1 MFSRAS
7 LSCHMY
13 PTAQPT
19 LSYLAAPPITPT
31 LLHDSQTDAS
41 AFNKQHHQN
50 PLDLPDLS
58 RTAPFRDG
66 LPTPPNDMNGVAYS
80 NIHHYGGKPDP
91 YTGPVYGE
99 GPAYPRMSADLLN
112 RMTRQTQP
120 SQPAQQSSK
129 QAPRERDERPKEKET
144 SKPSYLQIPPSIN
157 NGKGSLPD
165 FAAQMTC
172 LFWFEST
179 PKLRAVEENSAHS
192 LSLCPEAIPTPAF
205 QKWVSNILSTT
216 QVSQNVILLA
226 LLFIYRLKK
235 FNPAVRGK
243 KGSEYR
249 LMTVALMLGNKFLD
263 DNTYTNK
270 TWADVSRISVQEIH
284 VMEVEFL
291 SNLRYNLFAS
301 EKDWAQWHVKLGRF
315 SDFVNHAPVASENDT
330 LPTPPVRL
338 LSPNSGPTRT
348 QVSPT
353 SSTRLPSPT
362 TEPLHPQTWA
372 PVNGSYGTA
381 HQAASQLPPV
391 SSRKRRYEEP
401 VEEQHPSKRIVLP
414 HAVPLPS
421 STLPPASQISAPALP
436 PMMAPTSAPPQ
447 QSIPGPVSRLSSSH
461 AFVPSVPASIPQL
474 SAVPG
479 RPTMPPVYNPSTW
492 APQIPASTAPQPL
505 NNSVP
510 TPALSLP
517 DPSRHHSP
525 YPVTSA
531 TISPAVSAYGVHTP
545 TTHLSPS
552 YFLANRNSP
561 YRPVRSVNTLLIP
574 PPSASL
580 EQQRAIPFHHM
591 HYQPLGKSTERRT
604 GLLPYLHHDAWPQ
617 GPYIPPSFHHTPHY
631 AP

>member
-1 MFSRAS
+1 
-7 LSCHMY
+7 MY
-13 PTAQPT
+13 PPAQST

-31 LLHDSQTDAS
+31 LPYDSRTDAS
-41 AFNKQHHQN
+41 AFVNKQHFQN

-58 RTAPFRDG
+58 TTAPFRDG
-66 LPTPPNDMNGVAYS
+66 LPTPPNDMNTVAYS

-91 YTGPVYGE
+91 YAVTVYGK
-99 GPAYPRMSADLLN
+99 GPAYPRMSAELLN
-112 RMTRQTQP
+112 RISQQTQQTQP
-120 SQPAQQSSK
+120 TQQSST
-129 QAPRERDERPKEKET
+129 QAPPEKDDRAKERDT
-144 SKPSYLQIPPSIN
+144 SRPSYLQIPSSIN
-157 NGKGSLPD
+157 NGKGNLPD

-179 PKLRAVEENSAHS
+179 PKLRAIEEHLTHG
-192 LSLCPEAIPTPAF
+192 LSLCPEAIPTTAF

-291 SNLRYNLFAS
+291 SNLRYNLYAS
-301 EKDWAQWHVKLGRF
+301 EKEWAQWHVKLGLF
-315 SDFVNHAPVASENDT
+315 LEFVNFAPVASDNET
-330 LPTPPVRL
+330 LPTPSVRL
-338 LSPNSGPTRT
+338 LSPNSGQART
-348 QVSPT
+348 QLSPT

-362 TEPLHPQTWA
+362 TEALHPQTWA
-372 PVNGSYGTA
+372 PVNGPSYGA
-381 HQAASQLPPV
+381 VHQAASQLPPV

-414 HAVPLPS
+414 HAMPLPS
-421 STLPPASQISAPALP
+421 STLPSATQISVPALP

-447 QSIPGPVSRLSSSH
+447 RSIPGPVPRLPSSH

-492 APQIPASTAPQPL
+492 APQIPASTASQSL
-505 NNSVP
+505 SNGVV

-517 DPSRHHSP
+517 DPSRHHSSP
-525 YPVTSA
+525 YPVASA
-531 TISPAVSAYGVHTP
+531 AISPAVSAYGVNTP
-545 TTHLSPS
+545 ATHLSPS

-604 GLLPYLHHDAWPQ
+604 GLLPYLHHEALPQ
-617 GPYIPPSFHHTPHY
+617 GPYIPPSFHHTPQY